1 MWKKV
6 DRLVAVSEIDKQT
19 MERKRTDVDMVSNGV
34 DVEKFKNPKMKLG
47 KNNEKRILFIGE
59 FKWMQNRDA
68 VSWIIKEIWPK
79 LRAEFIPSMT
89 DKGIKLWIIGRSIP
103 NSVRSL
109 TGDKSIIFDE
119 NAPKET
125 ELIYQQADVLLAPI
139 RVGGGTSFKILESM
153 ASGVPVVTTN
163 LGNAINARENSEI
176 AVAETAQDF
185 VVKIKK
191 LLEDKNF
198 YEIISRNGEKL
209 IEEKYNWKII
219 ARELDSVYESAVSY
233 D

>member
-1 MWKKV
+1 M
-6 DRLVAVSEIDKQT
+6 RFL
-19 MERKRTDVDMVSNGV
+19 
-34 DVEKFKNPKMKLG
+34 
-47 KNNEKRILFIGE
+47 
-59 FKWMQNRDA
+59 
-68 VSWIIKEIWPK
+68 
-79 LRAEFIPSMT
+79 
-89 DKGIKLWIIGRSIP
+89 
-103 NSVRSL
+103 
-109 TGDKSIIFDE
+109 DKSIIFDE